1 MYVILSFLSLGK
13 PVCLPLAAQLNAD
26 WPHLV
31 FRSHVGLVATKLQPS
46 EWLSSSADENLKH
59 DSNPASL

>member
-1 MYVILSFLSLGK
+1 MYVILGFLSLGK
-13 PVCLPLAAQLNAD
+13 PVCLPAQCRLAAS
-26 WPHLV
+26 PV

-46 EWLSSSADENLKH
+46 EQLSSSADENLKH